1 MREPTQLPAFD
12 PTRPY
17 NALPALPPKV
27 DIESRAILKA
37 CIEARAAL
45 AALKHAGSLLPNQ
58 AVLINTVPLM
68 EAQASSEIENIVTTA
83 DTLFKQA
90 QLDERTA
97 DPATKEA
104 LRYRTA
110 LRRGVEL
117 LKRRPLSSA
126 VAVEVCSTLMGRE
139 MNVRKVPG
147 TVLTNSATGA
157 VVYTPPVG
165 EALLREKLA
174 NWEKFIHE
182 QGTIDP
188 LIRMAVAHYQFEAIH
203 PFLDGNGRTGR
214 VLNELMLIEQ
224 GLLELPVLY
233 LSRYITRNRADYYRL
248 LLAVT
253 RESVWEEW
261 IVYVLRGVS
270 QTATWTTEKIAALRA
285 LMSAAADHIRA
296 ELPKLYSH
304 ELVELVFMQPYCRI
318 QNLVAT
324 GIAKRQTASVYLK
337 SLVEIGVLR
346 EVEAGREKL
355 FLHPKFLDLLL
366 SDTHTFTPYAMRGPR
381 AVRGHTTP
389 ARRPAKKA
397 GRGSTRKP

>member
-1 MREPTQLPAFD
+1 LPAFD
-12 PTRPY
+12 PARPY
-17 NALPALPPKV
+17 NALPALPPAA

-83 DTLFKQA
+83 DALFRQA
-90 QLDERTA
+90 QLDERAA

-110 LRRGVEL
+110 LRQGVDL
-117 LKRRPLSSA
+117 LKRRPLSTA

-139 MNVRKVPG
+139 MDVRKVPG
-147 TVLTNSATGA
+147 TVLTNAATGA

-165 EALLREKLA
+165 EVLLREKLA

-182 QGTIDP
+182 QEAIDP

-224 GLLELPVLY
+224 GLLDLPVLY
-233 LSRYITRNRADYYRL
+233 LSRYIIRNRADYYRL

-253 RESVWEEW
+253 REAVWEEW
-261 IVYVLRGVS
+261 VLYVLRGVRE
-270 QTATWTTEKIAALRA
+270 TATWTTAKIAALRA
-285 LMSAAADHIRA
+285 LRSAAADHIRA
-296 ELPKLYSH
+296 QLPKLYSH
-304 ELVELVFMQPYCRI
+304 ELVDLVFMQPYCRI
-318 QNLVAT
+318 QNLVSA

-337 SLVEIGVLR
+337 SLAEIGVLR

-366 SDTHTFTPYAMRGPR
+366 GDAHTFTPYAMKGPR
-381 AVRGHTTP
+381 AVRGATAP

-397 GRGSTRKP
+397 GRGSTRKS

>member
-1 MREPTQLPAFD
+1 LPAFD
-12 PTRPY
+12 SNRPY
-17 NALPALPPKV
+17 NRLPGLPPSA

-83 DTLFKQA
+83 DTLFRQA
-90 QLDERTA
+90 QLDERAA

-110 LRRGVEL
+110 LRRGVDL
-117 LKRRPLSSA
+117 LKRRPLSTA
-126 VAVEVCSTLMGRE
+126 VAVEVCSTLLGRE
-139 MNVRKVPG
+139 MDVRKVPG
-147 TVLTNSATGA
+147 TVLTNAATGA

-165 EALLREKLA
+165 ETVLREKLA
-174 NWEKFIHE
+174 NWEKFIHKQE
-182 QGTIDP
+182 TIDP

-214 VLNELMLIEQ
+214 VLNELLLIEQ
-224 GLLELPVLY
+224 GLLDIPVLY
-233 LSRYITRNRADYYRL
+233 LSRYIIRHRADYYRL

-253 RESVWEEW
+253 REAVWEEW
-261 IVYVLRGVS
+261 ILYVLVGVS
-270 QTATWTTEKIAALRA
+270 ETASWTTAKIAALRA
-285 LMSAAADHIRA
+285 LMSAAADHIRGQ
-296 ELPKLYSH
+296 LPKLYSH

-318 QNLVAT
+318 QNLVSA

-337 SLVEIGVLR
+337 SLTEIGVLR

-355 FLHPKFLDLLL
+355 FLHPKFLELLL
-366 SDTHTFTPYAMRGPR
+366 SDAHTFTPYSMKGPR
-381 AVRGHTTP
+381 VSGRVAGP
-389 ARRPAKKA
+389 SRRPTKRVVGKGAKRA
-397 GRGSTRKP
+397 

>member
-1 MREPTQLPAFD
+1 LPAFD
-12 PTRPY
+12 PSRPY
-17 NALPALPPKV
+17 NALPALPPAA

-37 CIEARAAL
+37 CIAARAAL

-83 DTLFKQA
+83 DALFRQA
-90 QLDERTA
+90 QLDERAA

-117 LKRRPLSSA
+117 LKRRPLSTA

-139 MNVRKVPG
+139 MDVRKVSG
-147 TVLTNSATGA
+147 TVLTNAATGA
-157 VVYTPPVG
+157 VIYTPPVG
-165 EALLREKLA
+165 ETPLREKLA

-182 QGTIDP
+182 QVTIDP

-214 VLNELMLIEQ
+214 VVNELMLIEQ
-224 GLLELPVLY
+224 GLLDLPVLY
-233 LSRYITRNRADYYRL
+233 LSRFIIRHRADYYRL

-253 RESVWEEW
+253 REAAWEEW
-261 IVYVLRGVS
+261 ILLRGVS
-270 QTATWTTEKIAALRA
+270 ETATWTTDKVAALRS
-285 LMSAAADHIRA
+285 LRSAAADHIRA
-296 ELPKLYSH
+296 QLPKLYSH
-304 ELVELVFMQPYCRI
+304 ELVEIVFTQPYCRI
-318 QNLVAT
+318 QNLVSA
-324 GIAKRQTASVYLK
+324 GIAKRQTASVYLRA
-337 SLVEIGVLR
+337 LAEIGVLR

-366 SDTHTFTPYAMRGPR
+366 SDRHTFTPYTAKAPHIGRRVEVPS
-381 AVRGHTTP
+381 
-389 ARRPAKKA
+389 RRPAKKA
-397 GRGSTRKP
+397 GKRGRPKR

>member
-1 MREPTQLPAFD
+1 
-12 PTRPY
+12 
-17 NALPALPPKV
+17 V

-37 CIEARAAL
+37 CIEARTAL

-83 DTLFKQA
+83 DTLFRQA
-90 QLDERTA
+90 QLEERAA

-117 LKRRPLSSA
+117 LDRRPLSTA
-126 VAVEVCSTLMGRE
+126 VAVEVCSTLIGRE
-139 MNVRKVPG
+139 MDVRNVPG
-147 TVLTNSATGA
+147 TVLTNAATATGKI
-157 VVYTPPVG
+157 VYTPPVG

-182 QGTIDP
+182 QETIDP

-224 GLLELPVLY
+224 GLLDLPVLY
-233 LSRYITRNRADYYRL
+233 LSRFIIRNRADYYRL

-253 RESVWEEW
+253 REAVWEEW
-261 IVYVLRGVS
+261 ILYVLRGVRE
-270 QTATWTTEKIAALRA
+270 TATWTTEKIAALRT

-318 QNLVAT
+318 QNLVAA
-324 GIAKRQTASVYLK
+324 GLSKRQTASVYLRA
-337 SLVEIGVLR
+337 LAEIGVLR

-366 SDTHTFTPYAMRGPR
+366 SDAYTFTPYAMKAPR
-381 AVRGHTTP
+381 VVRGATTP
-389 ARRPAKKA
+389 ARRSAKKA
-397 GRGSTRKP
+397 RRGSTRKA

>member
-1 MREPTQLPAFD
+1 LPAFD
-12 PTRPY
+12 PSRPY
-17 NALPALPPKV
+17 NALSTLPPAA

-37 CIEARAAL
+37 CIAARAAL

-83 DTLFKQA
+83 DALFRQA
-90 QLDERTA
+90 QLDERAA

-104 LRYRTA
+104 LRYRKA
-110 LRRGVEL
+110 LRQGVDL
-117 LKRRPLSSA
+117 LKRRPLSAA

-139 MNVRKVPG
+139 MDVRKVPG
-147 TVLTNSATGA
+147 TVLTNAATGA

-182 QGTIDP
+182 QEAIDP

-224 GLLELPVLY
+224 GLLDLPVLY
-233 LSRYITRNRADYYRL
+233 LSRFIIRHRADYYRL

-253 RESVWEEW
+253 RQAVWEEW
-261 IVYVLRGVS
+261 ILYVLRGVS
-270 QTATWTTEKIAALRA
+270 ETATWTTDKVAALRS
-285 LMSAAADHIRA
+285 LRSAAADHIRA
-296 ELPKLYSH
+296 QLPKLYSH

-318 QNLVAT
+318 QNLVSA

-337 SLVEIGVLR
+337 SLAEIGVLR

-355 FLHPKFLDLLL
+355 FLHPKFLGLLL
-366 SDTHTFTPYAMRGPR
+366 SDRHTFTPYTAKGPR
-381 AVRGHTTP
+381 VGRGLAVP
-389 ARRPAKKA
+389 SRRLASKA
-397 GRGSTRKP
+397 GKRTRPKR

>member
-1 MREPTQLPAFD
+1 LPAFD
-12 PTRPY
+12 PSRPY
-17 NALPALPPKV
+17 NALPALPPAA

-37 CIEARAAL
+37 CIAARAAL

-83 DTLFKQA
+83 DALFRQA
-90 QLDERTA
+90 QLDERAA

-110 LRRGVEL
+110 LRQGVDL
-117 LKRRPLSSA
+117 LKRRPLSTT

-139 MNVRKVPG
+139 MDVRKVPG
-147 TVLTNSATGA
+147 TVLTNAATGA

-165 EALLREKLA
+165 EALLREKLT
-174 NWEKFIHE
+174 NWERFIHE
-182 QGTIDP
+182 QEAIDP

-224 GLLELPVLY
+224 GLLALPVLY
-233 LSRYITRNRADYYRL
+233 LSRFIIRHRADYYRL

-253 RESVWEEW
+253 REAAWEEW
-261 IVYVLRGVS
+261 ILLRGVS
-270 QTATWTTEKIAALRA
+270 ETATWTTDKVAALRS
-285 LMSAAADHIRA
+285 LRSAAADHIRA
-296 ELPKLYSH
+296 QLPKLYSH
-304 ELVELVFMQPYCRI
+304 ELVEIVFTQPYCRI
-318 QNLVAT
+318 QNLVSA
-324 GIAKRQTASVYLK
+324 GIAKRQTASVYLRA
-337 SLVEIGVLR
+337 LAEIGVLR

-366 SDTHTFTPYAMRGPR
+366 SDRHTFTPYTAKAPHIGRRVEVPS
-381 AVRGHTTP
+381 
-389 ARRPAKKA
+389 RRPAKKA
-397 GRGSTRKP
+397 GKRGRPKR

>member
-1 MREPTQLPAFD
+1 MPAFD

-17 NALPALPPKV
+17 NALPALPPGV

-45 AALKHAGSLLPNQ
+45 ASLKHAGSLLPNQ

-83 DTLFKQA
+83 DTLFRQA
-90 QLDERTA
+90 QLGEGAT

-117 LKRRPLSSA
+117 LKRRALGTA
-126 VAVEVCSTLMGRE
+126 VTVEVCSTLMGRE
-139 MNVRKVPG
+139 MDVRKVPG
-147 TVLTNSATGA
+147 TVLTNATTGK

-165 EALLREKLA
+165 ESLLREKLA
-174 NWEKFIHE
+174 NWERFIHE
-182 QGTIDP
+182 QETLDP

-233 LSRYITRNRADYYRL
+233 LSRYIIRNRADYYRL
-248 LLAVT
+248 LLGVT
-253 RESVWEEW
+253 RETVWEAW
-261 IVYVLRGVS
+261 ILYVLRGVTE
-270 QTATWTTEKIAALRA
+270 TATWTTAKIAALRD
-285 LMSAAADHIRA
+285 LMATATDHVRTR
-296 ELPKLYSH
+296 LPKFYSH
-304 ELVELVFMQPYCRI
+304 ELVEAVFVQPYCRI
-318 QNLVAT
+318 QNLVSA
-324 GIAKRQTASVYLK
+324 GIAKRQTASVYLR
-337 SLVEIGVLR
+337 SLVDIGVLR

-366 SDTHTFTPYAMRGPR
+366 SDAHAFTPYGLPQSR
-381 AVRGHTTP
+381 AVRGATP
-389 ARRPAKKA
+389 VRRRRPKKPGQVA
-397 GRGSTRKP
+397 RHRK

>member
-1 MREPTQLPAFD
+1 MFFRH
-12 PTRPY
+12 
-17 NALPALPPKV
+17 V
-27 DIESRAILKA
+27 
-37 CIEARAAL
+37 
-45 AALKHAGSLLPNQ
+45 
-58 AVLINTVPLM
+58 V
-68 EAQASSEIENIVTTA
+68 
-83 DTLFKQA
+83 
-90 QLDERTA
+90 
-97 DPATKEA
+97 

-117 LKRRPLSSA
+117 LRRRPLSTA
-126 VAVEVCSTLMGRE
+126 VAVEACSTLMGRE
-139 MNVRKVPG
+139 MDVRKVPG
-147 TVLTNSATGA
+147 TVLTNAATGA
-157 VVYTPPVG
+157 VTYTPPVG
-165 EALLREKLA
+165 ETPLREKLA
-174 NWEKFIHE
+174 NWEKFIHAQE
-182 QGTIDP
+182 TIDP

-224 GLLELPVLY
+224 GLLDLPVLY
-233 LSRYITRNRADYYRL
+233 LSRYIIRNRADYYRL

-253 RESVWEEW
+253 REAVWEEW
-261 IVYVLRGVS
+261 ILYVLRGVN

-318 QNLVAT
+318 QNVVSA

-337 SLVEIGVLR
+337 SLVDIGVLR

-355 FLHPKFLDLLL
+355 FLHPKLLDLLL
-366 SDTHTFTPYAMRGPR
+366 SDAHTFTPYAMKGPR
-381 AVRGHTTP
+381 AIRKATTS